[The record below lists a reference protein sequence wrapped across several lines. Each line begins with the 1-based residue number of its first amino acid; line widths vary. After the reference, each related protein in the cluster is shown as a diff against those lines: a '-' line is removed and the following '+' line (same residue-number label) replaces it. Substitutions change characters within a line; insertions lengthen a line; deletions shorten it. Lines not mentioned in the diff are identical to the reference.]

1 MKVYSYWGASLL
13 SAIIISASSGLAQ
26 PVPVPPPPTNGAP
39 VVDIVTPRDG
49 SMFLAPADIHICAM
63 TDYFTD
69 TVASVEF
76 LAGTNILGVVTN
88 SPIGLGGRE
97 PCRPHGSYFCVAWT
111 NVPPGAYVLKATA
124 KDLAGNSVT
133 SAVVDISVVTNFPPR
148 VQITKPCDG
157 AIILGPTNINICARA
172 VDPDHGTVTQVQFFA
187 GTKSLGVVTNVP
199 TIYITNKHGVFP
211 INNTSYC
218 ATWTNVQP
226 GAYTLTAVA
235 TDNDG
240 AMTTSQPVDISV
252 VTNLP
257 PRVRLESPY
266 HGATYFAPATVAI
279 CAAASDP
286 DGTVTGVEFFAGTKS
301 LGVVTNSTV
310 VANRECKYN
319 QFCFTWSGVVTG
331 AYTLTAVVTDND
343 GATSTSAPVPITVL
357 SPPPPSV
364 RITTDGEV
372 FWAPANIWM
381 CSVTKHF
388 PDRVASVQ
396 YFAGSTSLGI
406 VTNGPSFCFHWTK
419 VPPGPYT
426 LTATA
431 RDVSGTNTVT
441 SPPVGITITTNRPP
455 GRRR

>member
-1 MKVYSYWGASLL
+1 MKVYSAWGASLL
-13 SAIIISASSGLAQ
+13 STIIIGASSGLAQ
-26 PVPVPPPPTNGAP
+26 PEPSIKPGPLPPPPTNTAP

-63 TDYFTD
+63 SAYFTD

-76 LAGTNILGVVTN
+76 FAGTNILGVVTN

-97 PCRPHGSYFCVAWT
+97 HCREHGSYHCLIWT
-111 NVPPGAYVLKATA
+111 NVPPGTYVLTATA
-124 KDLAGNSVT
+124 TDLGGNTVT

-148 VQITKPCDG
+148 VCITKPHDG
-157 AIILGPTNINICARA
+157 ATILGPTNINICATA
-172 VDPDHGTVTQVQFFA
+172 FDPDHGTVTQVEFFE
-187 GTKSLGVVTNVP
+187 GTNSLGVVTNVP
-199 TIYITNKHGVFP
+199 TIYITNRHGVFA

-218 ATWTNVQP
+218 ETWTNVQP

-266 HGATYFAPATVAI
+266 AGATYFAPATVAI

-286 DGTVTGVEFFAGTKS
+286 DGTVVSVEFFAGTNL

-310 VANRECKYN
+310 VGNRECKYD
-319 QFCFTWSGVVTG
+319 QFCFTWSGGVTG
-331 AYTLTAVVTDND
+331 AYTLTAVVTDNG

-357 SPPPPSV
+357 PPPPPSV
-364 RITTDGEV
+364 RITSPCDGKV
-372 FWAPANIWM
+372 FLTPANIWI
-381 CSVTKHF
+381 CSVTRHF

-396 YFAGSTSLGI
+396 YFAGTTSLG
-406 VTNGPSFCFHWTK
+406 VFTNGPSFFVIQT
-419 VPPGPYT
+419 VEEGP
-426 LTATA
+426 
-431 RDVSGTNTVT
+431 
-441 SPPVGITITTNRPP
+441 
-455 GRRR
+455 